1 MSRERVIVSIGE
13 ALLAERGGQIEAGG
27 LALAYATQAA
37 VAGFRGAA
45 VSRVGQDAA
54 GDQLLGLARE
64 RGIDVEHVQ
73 TDPDLP
79 TGRLITR
86 ALAGRTNS
94 TLTAHA
100 AFDNLQWDFDMVDLA
115 QRAEAV
121 IFGQLARRNGQTKSV
136 IKQFLLECGSGG
148 AALRVFD
155 LTNRAGEALDRAEV
169 ATGLEFCE
177 VLVSDER
184 GLSSLVPGSAGDSP
198 RAARELLRST
208 GVRIVVLCMRK
219 DQSQRL
225 SAFTRDE
232 TADASEESPV
242 SAHEATM
249 MRLIASLLDG
259 QPLAA
264 SVRVGSR
271 AAS

>member
-13 ALLAERGGQIEAGG
+13 ALLAERGGQLEAGG
-27 LALAYATQAA
+27 LAIAYAMQAA
-37 VAGFRGAA
+37 AAGFRGAA
-45 VSRVGQDAA
+45 VARIGQDAA
-54 GDQLLGLARE
+54 GDQVLRLARE
-64 RGIDVEHVQ
+64 YGIDVDHVQ

-86 ALAGRTNS
+86 ALAGRTSS

-100 AFDNLQWDFDMVDLA
+100 AFDNLQWDFDMIDLA

-121 IFGQLARRNGQTKSV
+121 FFGQLARRNGQTKSV

-148 AALRVFD
+148 APLRVFD
-155 LTNRAGEALDRAEV
+155 LTNRAGEALDRAEA

-184 GLSSLVPGSAGDSP
+184 GLSALVPGSAGDSR
-198 RAARELLRST
+198 RAAAELLRST
-208 GVRIVVLCMRK
+208 DVRIIILCTRK

-225 SAFTRDE
+225 SAFANDE
-232 TADASEESPV
+232 MADASEDSPI

-249 MRLIASLLDG
+249 VRLISNMLDG
-259 QPLAA
+259 QSLAT
-264 SVRVGSR
+264 SVRGVAR
-271 AAS
+271 HAS